1 MQERGDGG
9 LELGT
14 SYGGDEN
21 GLDSGYIW
29 KGEQMGVAGGLDV
42 GRGIPQGFLVERM
55 VPLVVRVRFAR
66 DFLSTWKSLEGQLI
80 PFGLLGSPHEGFLYF
95 KVNFLPSKSVCL
107 ERPFEVSLLL
117 SQGK

>member
-1 MQERGDGG
+1 MQGRGDGG

-14 SYGGDEN
+14 SYGGNEN

-42 GRGIPQGFLVERM
+42 GCGIPQGFLVERM

-80 PFGLLGSPHEGFLYF
+80 WAPGLPPREGFLYF

>member
-1 MQERGDGG
+1 MQGRGDGG
-9 LELGT
+9 LELGS

-42 GRGIPQGFLVERM
+42 GCGIPQGFLVERM
-55 VPLVVRVRFAR
+55 VPLGVWVSFAR
-66 DFLSTWKSLEGQLI
+66 SFLSSLEGQLT
-80 PFGLLGSPHEGFLYF
+80 PFGLLGSPRERFLYF
-95 KVNFLPSKSVCL
+95 KVNFLSKSLCL

-117 SQGK
+117 SRGK